1 MSETSFPVNDL
12 LRRKLQTSLIVI
24 SLTLC
29 VASTLFL
36 LLFGEKIGFE
46 ISLIVEGKL
55 TAGFSMVFSRFMIFI
70 GVLIFVVGAVII
82 SFMVFVMM
90 SQRVRDIG
98 LMKATGCPNDLIFG
112 YFMTELLIVT
122 FVGCFLG
129 VVLGIL
135 ADFTSISLL
144 NSFGFQISQKPINFW
159 LVLLVFV
166 LFFALALIFGAKP
179 ILDTTKVEPAK
190 AISPTYYFGL
200 SKESGFKVISK
211 SGFTVKM
218 ALRNLF
224 RRKSATI
231 RIVLCLT
238 AVFIL
243 VTVAVAGG
251 IIADQTTKSWVE
263 KAIGRDVVLIVHK
276 DMCNQ
281 YKLLLSKFYEARED
295 SQFDYT
301 DEVYLISEDI
311 LNQLSSISGIMGI
324 DQRLFLE
331 APVKEVPGYIFDP
344 ETAST
349 TSIGNNREGES
360 LIVGVEPDEVL
371 GEWFL
376 EGGFLKGGQVQEAVI
391 GDSLA
396 QKMFSMPLNQSIKL
410 FDRIFDVIGVCLD
423 PINNGNVTYVP
434 LKTLQD
440 ITGISGPNIVM
451 VKIDASANR
460 ADVLN
465 HMQME
470 IANINSKFEIFELNE
485 ILDKNLSFLGYIWS
499 TIMFLPLF
507 SLVAASLCL
516 IGYVM
521 LTITEQR
528 QEFGVLRAIGAKPRT
543 VVKIVSG
550 QSFIV
555 LLSSYA
561 AGIAIGIILTLLIL
575 VPEPLVTS
583 YTVTEIAGWLLIALA
598 ATFIFSLYPAVKF
611 AEKPILEIIA

>member
-12 LRRKLQTSLIVI
+12 LRRKLQTTLIVI

-46 ISLIVEGKL
+46 ISLMVEGKL
-55 TAGFSMVFSRFMIFI
+55 TAGFSIVLSRFIIFI

-90 SQRVRDIG
+90 SQRIKDIG
-98 LMKATGCPNDLIFG
+98 LMKAAGCPNDLIFG

-122 FVGCFLG
+122 VVGCLLG

-135 ADFTSISLL
+135 ADFASTSLL
-144 NSFGFQISQKPINFW
+144 SGLGFQISQKPVNFW

-166 LFFALALIFGAKP
+166 LFFSLALVFGAKP
-179 ILDTTKVEPAK
+179 VLDTAKVEPAK
-190 AISPTYYFGL
+190 VISPTYYFGL
-200 SKESGFKVISK
+200 SKEPGFKVVSK
-211 SGFTVKM
+211 SGFTIKI
-218 ALRNLF
+218 ALRSLF

-231 RIVLCLT
+231 RIVVCLA

-251 IIADQTTKSWVE
+251 VIGDQTTKSWVE
-263 KAIGRDVVLIVHK
+263 KAIGRDVVLIGHQE
-276 DMCNQ
+276 MCDQ
-281 YKLLLSKFYEARED
+281 YKLLLSKFYETGED
-295 SQFDYT
+295 LQSNYM
-301 DEVYLISEDI
+301 DERYLISEEF
-311 LNQLSSISGIMGI
+311 LNQLGSMEGIIEI
-324 DQRLFLE
+324 DARLVLE
-331 APVKEVPGYIFDP
+331 AHVKEVQGYILDP
-344 ETAST
+344 ETGA
-349 TSIGNNREGES
+349 IIPVGYDREGES
-360 LIVGVEPDEVL
+360 LIVGVEPRRVL
-371 GEWFL
+371 SEWFL
-376 EGGFLKGGQVQEAVI
+376 EGEFLKGDHTWEVVI

-396 QKMFSMPLNQSIKL
+396 QKMFSMPLNQSIRL
-410 FDRIFDVIGVCLD
+410 FDKYFDVIGVCLD

-434 LKTLQD
+434 LKSLQN
-440 ITGISGPNIVM
+440 ITGISKPNIVM

-460 ADVLN
+460 ADILD
-465 HMQME
+465 QIRAE
-470 IANINSKFEIFELNE
+470 IGNINSEFEIFELNK
-485 ILDKNLSFLGYIWS
+485 ILNKNLGFLGYIWS
-499 TIMFLPLF
+499 TVMFLPLF

-575 VPEPLVTS
+575 IPEPLVTS
-583 YTVTEIAGWLLIALA
+583 YTVIEIAGWLLIALA
-598 ATFIFSLYPAVKF
+598 ATFIFSLYPAIKF
-611 AEKPILEIIA
+611 ARKPILEIIA